1 MRGCH
6 RSGFHPCLSAAP
18 PTSGLMWAELRFPR
32 ALTHRKAPT
41 YNEPSRD
48 TLTEESLV
56 RIILLVVLLLSFS
69 VPPVMASVE
78 GEAHEAAMDADDAV
92 VAETQALANVS
103 LIIMALG
110 AGNIAAANQ
119 FAENG
124 YYNAVTAALAGG
136 HDAGEMWDIAASF
149 IGYMETGE
157 YTYSGFSFDT
167 DGVSW
172 LGSDGTEWVMDYA
185 EFGPWLTEVT
195 RRPDPTDIGETT
207 PYPGSDPWSDHGPGE
222 GGGESGDESSAAAFG
237 GPADPLGLDGPG
249 VGPGSK
255 RHPIVEYDW

>member
-1 MRGCH
+1 MRI
-6 RSGFHPCLSAAP
+6 FLPL
-18 PTSGLMWAELRFPR
+18 
-32 ALTHRKAPT
+32 
-41 YNEPSRD
+41 
-48 TLTEESLV
+48 
-56 RIILLVVLLLSFS
+56 VLLLPLSA
-69 VPPVMASVE
+69 PAMMASVAD
-78 GEAHEAAMDADDAV
+78 EAHEAALDADDTV

-110 AGNIAAANQ
+110 EGNIPAANQ

-136 HDAGEMWDIAASF
+136 HDASEMWDIAASF

-157 YTYSGFSFDT
+157 YTYNGFSFDT

-172 LGSDGTEWVMDYA
+172 FGSDGTEWVMDYA

-195 RRPDPTDIGETT
+195 RRPDPYDIGDTT
-207 PYPGSDPWSDHGPGE
+207 PFPDSDPWTDYGPGE
-222 GGGESGDESSAAAFG
+222 GGGGSGGDSAAAAFG

-249 VGPGSK
+249 IGPGSK
-255 RHPIVEYDW
+255 RPQIEDYGW